1 MKLGIVF
8 GSGAARGWAH
18 IGIMNELEKMGI
30 RPHVVTGTSIGSLVG
45 AAVASGRL
53 SELEEWVRGL
63 TNWQVLGLLDWGLSK
78 GGLVSGQ
85 RVFDKVAETLGG
97 LTFDDLA
104 IPFGAVASNLQTG
117 RETWITEGELKSAIR
132 CSCAIPGVLAPAQ
145 HDDDEWLVDGAMVNP
160 IPVSLCRALGADF
173 VIAVDLNSDKSH
185 RNVRKLESG
194 ESQPQKQTNSTS
206 REKNSAAKS
215 NKTDLSTETRLPPE
229 SAASGND
236 KNTFAKLLS
245 SSKEYLQ
252 QFTDKEEE
260 ERAPGMFAVM
270 SGCIDIMQDRITRSR
285 LAGEP
290 PDVLLQPKVG
300 KYGIME
306 FHRANEII
314 AEGERCVRAS
324 RSMLEYELEHFTELE
339 TVEEE
344 V

>member
-53 SELEEWVRGL
+53 AELEEWVRGL

-145 HDDDEWLVDGAMVNP
+145 HGDGEWLVDGAMVNP

-185 RNVRKLESG
+185 RNVRKID
-194 ESQPQKQTNSTS
+194 SQEKARQKQPKSGKKAAAEKGGKPAFTTEST
-206 REKNSAAKS
+206 
-215 NKTDLSTETRLPPE
+215 LMPE
-229 SAASGND
+229 PATIPNE
-236 KNTFAKLLS
+236 KNTFVKLLS

-252 QFTDKEEE
+252 QFTDKEAE

-290 PDVLLQPKVG
+290 PDVLLHPKVG

-324 RSMLEYELEHFTELE
+324 RSMLEYELAHFTDLE
-339 TVEEE
+339 TTEE